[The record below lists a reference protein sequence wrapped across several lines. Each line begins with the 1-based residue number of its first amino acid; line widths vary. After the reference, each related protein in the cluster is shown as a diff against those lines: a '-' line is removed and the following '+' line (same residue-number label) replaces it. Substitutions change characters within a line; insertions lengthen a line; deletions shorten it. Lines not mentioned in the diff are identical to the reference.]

1 MRFGTPATR
10 LTTTG
15 SAFGAVYA
23 GATNFT
29 YKIRTNTATGTGAI
43 TLHVISDF
51 GPANESCVAGGDP
64 FTCTR
69 TIFLQFR
76 EKKPESKAPLK

>member
-51 GPANESCVAGGDP
+51 GPANEFALLAEIRSPVP
-64 FTCTR
+64 VQSPP
-69 TIFLQFR
+69 I
-76 EKKPESKAPLK
+76 P